1 MRLKL
6 FIKKT
11 LLFFVL
17 LFLLVTSSC
26 SHNLEIINLGT
37 YKNKNLNMLDKNVTI
52 GIIPSTNSPYV
63 NKLFK
68 GIATELEKYSADVRL
83 PYSVE
88 NSMPIDVKANIDIRL
103 DVKGSSR
110 NFWINWPG
118 FIIFT
123 PLWHGYKYRN
133 KYNIDVL
140 LSRAADNQK
149 IDSFSVPVNLEIRHS
164 DSNRTW
170 IEVSFL
176 DWSITAFISGF
187 VFIQYD
193 KNVTELVVDE
203 IQMPIGNYI
212 AQKIVSR
219 INNYDGLGPLVKNT
233 EQKKEKTIN
242 KTISGMQEELRMLNE
257 MKAKGLIN
265 DSDYLKLKAKIIDKY

>member
-1 MRLKL
+1 MRLKW
-6 FIKKT
+6 FTKKT

-52 GIIPSTNSPYV
+52 GIIPSTNNPYV
-63 NKLFK
+63 EKLFK

-83 PYSVE
+83 PYSVK

-123 PLWHGYKYRN
+123 PLWHGYNYRN

-149 IDSFSVPVNLEIRHS
+149 IDSFSIPVNLEIRHS

-193 KNVTELVVDE
+193 KNVTELVIDE

-233 EQKKEKTIN
+233 EQKKVKTTN
-242 KTISGMQEELRMLNE
+242 KTISGMQEELRKLNE
-257 MKAKGLIN
+257 MKEEGLVN
-265 DSDYLKLKAKIIDKY
+265 DSDYSKLKTKIIDKY

>member
-6 FIKKT
+6 FAKKI
-11 LLFFVL
+11 LSFFVL
-17 LFLLVTSSC
+17 LFLLVTLSC

-52 GIIPSTNSPYV
+52 GIIPSTNNPYV

-68 GIATELEKYSADVRL
+68 GIATELVKYSANVCL

-149 IDSFSVPVNLEIRHS
+149 IDSFSIPVNLEIRHS

-193 KNVTELVVDE
+193 KNVTELVIDE

-233 EQKKEKTIN
+233 EQKKVKTTN
-242 KTISGMQEELRMLNE
+242 KTISGMQEELRKLNE
-257 MKAKGLIN
+257 MKEEGLVN
-265 DSDYLKLKAKIIDKY
+265 DSDYSKLKAKIIDKY

>member
-1 MRLKL
+1 MRLKW
-6 FIKKT
+6 FTKKT

-52 GIIPSTNSPYV
+52 GIIPSTNNPYA

-123 PLWHGYKYRN
+123 PLWHGYNYRN

-149 IDSFSVPVNLEIRHS
+149 IDSFSIPVNLEIRHS

-233 EQKKEKTIN
+233 EQKKVKTTT
-242 KTISGMQEELRMLNE
+242 KTISGMQEELRKLNE
-257 MKAKGLIN
+257 MKEEGLVN
-265 DSDYLKLKAKIIDKY
+265 DSDYSKLKTKIIDKY

>member
-6 FIKKT
+6 FTKKT

-17 LFLLVTSSC
+17 LFLLFTSSC
-26 SHNLEIINLGT
+26 SHNLKIINLVT

-52 GIIPSTNSPYV
+52 GIIPSTNNPYV
-63 NKLFK
+63 DKLFK

-123 PLWHGYKYRN
+123 PLWHGYNYRN

-149 IDSFSVPVNLEIRHS
+149 IDSFSIPVNLEIRHS

-193 KNVTELVVDE
+193 KNVTELVIDE

-233 EQKKEKTIN
+233 EQKKVKTTN
-242 KTISGMQEELRMLNE
+242 KTISGMQEELRKLNE
-257 MKAKGLIN
+257 MKEEGLVN
-265 DSDYLKLKAKIIDKY
+265 DSDYSKLKTKIIDKY